1 MFDNGRTEAEARQGE
16 RAVTFDD
23 LIGPLLDREKGYV
36 DHASDRGGP
45 TNMGITQRTYTMWCN
60 DNGGMNRDIRGI
72 TRPEAA
78 AIYKANYWIPA
89 RCSELPESVREIHF
103 DSSVNHGVSR
113 AAKLL
118 QAAAG
123 VEQDGAIG
131 DKTLA
136 AVAEMDARLLK
147 ARYINA
153 RYDFYGA
160 IIQRD
165 RSQLVFIAGWLA
177 RMSHFV

>member
-1 MFDNGRTEAEARQGE
+1 M
-16 RAVTFDD
+16 TFDTQIND
-23 LIGPLLDREKGYV
+23 VLRREGGYS
-36 DHASDRGGP
+36 DHKSDRGGA
-45 TNMGITQRTYTMWCN
+45 TNYGITQRTYTIWRSNAGLGYMDVRN
-60 DNGGMNRDIRGI
+60 I
-72 TRPEAA
+72 TREEAK
-78 AIYKANYWIPA
+78 AIYKTEYWDA
-89 RCSELPESVREIHF
+89 AKCGELPEEIQPIHF

-131 DKTLA
+131 NKTLA
-136 AVAEMDARLLK
+136 AIAEMDARLLK

-153 RYDFYGA
+153 RYQFYGA

-165 RSQLVFIAGWLA
+165 RSQLDFISGWMN
-177 RMSHFV
+177 RMLDFS